1 MNHKTFKEFK
11 AICQPLDKITSD
23 PIIGKLFYR
32 KLSNYLTFLFVWSGF
47 SANMVSLLGIF
58 IALAGISLFAL
69 TPDVRL
75 HFVGVIL
82 LQVSIFVDYSD
93 GEVAR
98 YRIHESGHRKEDS
111 NISGAFMDNMGHY
124 IVNPL
129 VLFFFGYRAIHHFND
144 WSVLILVLGF
154 LTAMAGQGIPNL
166 VMSDMIVNSIR
177 KKPEVM
183 DNRSFRI
190 IASGRI
196 NVMLDEGNQLSR
208 LERVLLSIANFYK
221 GIDVIGIIS
230 LGILI
235 ELLLSWLGFH
245 KIAMY
250 FGLGVFLS
258 LFILLTLN
266 FIRTFRRN
274 FSYLSKPF

>member
-1 MNHKTFKEFK
+1 M
-11 AICQPLDKITSD
+11 C
-23 PIIGKLFYR
+23 
-32 KLSNYLTFLFVWSGF
+32 
-47 SANMVSLLGIF
+47 
-58 IALAGISLFAL
+58 
-69 TPDVRL
+69 
-75 HFVGVIL
+75 
-82 LQVSIFVDYSD
+82 
-93 GEVAR
+93 
-98 YRIHESGHRKEDS
+98 
-111 NISGAFMDNMGHY
+111 NMGHY

-129 VLFFFGYRAIHHFND
+129 VLFFFGYRAIHHFHD

-177 KKPEVM
+177 KKSEMM
-183 DNRSFRI
+183 DNRNFRI

-196 NVMLDEGNQLSR
+196 NVMLGEKNQLSR
-208 LERVLLSIANFYK
+208 LERVLLSIANLYK
-221 GIDVIGIIS
+221 DIDVIGIIS
-230 LGILI
+230 LEILI